1 MTGDFVEGNTLF
13 FRNVVTDKAG
23 NVTEQSVV
31 SSNTLLIDTTPHVYA
46 DLTYSRQYVNGVDHN
61 PVVTISFDPTDLPY
75 SPPKLTATYK
85 AVSPN
90 DPTDDLMTIGA
101 DSSKYT
107 LSLIHI

>member
-1 MTGDFVEGNTLF
+1 MIHAIYIL
-13 FRNVVTDKAG
+13 
-23 NVTEQSVV
+23 
-31 SSNTLLIDTTPHVYA
+31 P
-46 DLTYSRQYVNGVDHN
+46 RQYVNGVDHN
-61 PVVTISFDPTDLPY
+61 PVITISFDPTDFPY

-107 LSLIHI
+107 YTLDIPGIRGIDTYDDTVSLLYHHKYLFL